1 MEAQLSRDLIVL
13 PSVCDAQ
20 LKLSVPDL
28 FAQFMDVATLHAE
41 ELGVG
46 ANALVSKGISW
57 ITVKTKVHILRRP
70 RLMEIVTLST
80 RPLVPEKVR
89 AIREY
94 RLEKDGELLA
104 EGKTEWAVIDL
115 STGRPRQMEGVFDP
129 NLELGTEPA
138 YPEPFARIQPDFT
151 EAETLGTWRV
161 RSTDVDFLGHM
172 NNIAYLRAVFG
183 ILPSKELK
191 TMPQGGVE
199 IIFRAPCFE
208 GEELTVRRRGTDAGW
223 ELAVLKENGTP
234 AAFLKLDR

>member
-1 MEAQLSRDLIVL
+1 MEAQLSRDLTIL
-13 PSVCDAQ
+13 PSLCDAG

-57 ITVKTKVHILRRP
+57 ITVKTKVRMLRRP
-70 RLMEIVTLST
+70 RLLETVAVST

-115 STGRPRQMEGVFDP
+115 ATGRPRLTEGVFDAS
-129 NLELGTEPA
+129 LKLATEPA
-138 YPEPFARIQPDFT
+138 YPEPFARIRPDFT
-151 EAETLGTWRV
+151 DGERLGTWRV
-161 RSTDVDFLGHM
+161 RSTDIDFLGHM

-183 ILPSKELK
+183 ILPSSELK
-191 TMPQGGVE
+191 TLPQGGVE

-208 GEELTVRRRGTDAGW
+208 GEELTLVRRLSDTGW